1 MDVSGRGDPAIGPGR
16 RAGRSLEV
24 EHSIIVPVASRGAAP
39 SRYPN
44 MKIVIADD
52 LPQSAVALLQ
62 QVPGFTVSATP
73 GRPKPELLADL
84 ADADALIVRSAT
96 KVTPELLAA
105 APKLSIIARAGS
117 GVDNVDLPAASA
129 RGIVVTNAP
138 GGNSISVA
146 EHALALM
153 LSLARSVASA
163 DAAMKQ
169 QRWEK
174 KNLLGAELREK
185 TLGVVGFGRIGQA
198 VAHRARAFGM
208 KILAHDPF
216 IAEHVGGEMD
226 VELVSLDKLC
236 AEADYITLHLP
247 VTATTNKLFD
257 AARLA
262 SCKKGVK
269 LINTARGELI
279 DEQALAAALAS
290 GHIGGAGLD
299 VFQKEPPV
307 DWSLTSSPRVV
318 ATPHIAASTAEAQ
331 EIVGLDVAEGVR
343 DYLQAGVVRNAVN
356 FASVPAE
363 EFKRLTPYMQLAAR
377 LGKAIAQM
385 SGGRTQSVGIR
396 YYGGLAEG
404 STELLASSV
413 LIGLFEPMLSAGV
426 SLVNARAI
434 AAERGVEVVETRST
448 RARNFTNLISVKLT
462 TSEGERWVEGT
473 VFEKSGPRLV
483 LLDGITIEAP
493 LEGTLVVLRNEDKP
507 GVIGDVGT
515 ALGRLHVNIANF
527 ALGRNDRRRHRRRQG
542 RRTSR
547 W

>member
-1 MDVSGRGDPAIGPGR
+1 MDVSGRGDPVIQAGPAHR
-16 RAGRSLEV
+16 KVLDV
-24 EHSIIVPVASRGAAP
+24 EHSIIVPVASRDAAP

-62 QVPGFTVSATP
+62 QVPGFSVSATP

-96 KVTPELLAA
+96 KVTPEVLAA
-105 APKLSIIARAGS
+105 APKLRIIARAGS
-117 GVDNVDLPAASA
+117 GVDNVDLAAASA

-247 VTATTNKLFD
+247 VTGD
-257 AARLA
+257 HQ
-262 SCKKGVK
+262 
-269 LINTARGELI
+269 
-279 DEQALAAALAS
+279 QALRR
-290 GHIGGAGLD
+290 GA
-299 VFQKEPPV
+299 
-307 DWSLTSSPRVV
+307 
-318 ATPHIAASTAEAQ
+318 
-331 EIVGLDVAEGVR
+331 
-343 DYLQAGVVRNAVN
+343 AGVVQEGRQVDQHGARGTDRR
-356 FASVPAE
+356 AGARRCPRQRTHRRRGPRRVPEGTAR
-363 EFKRLTPYMQLAAR
+363 RLVADVVAAR
-377 LGKAIAQM
+377 
-385 SGGRTQSVGIR
+385 GRH
-396 YYGGLAEG
+396 
-404 STELLASSV
+404 
-413 LIGLFEPMLSAGV
+413 
-426 SLVNARAI
+426 
-434 AAERGVEVVETRST
+434 AA
-448 RARNFTNLISVKLT
+448 
-462 TSEGERWVEGT
+462 
-473 VFEKSGPRLV
+473 
-483 LLDGITIEAP
+483 
-493 LEGTLVVLRNEDKP
+493 
-507 GVIGDVGT
+507 
-515 ALGRLHVNIANF
+515 H
-527 ALGRNDRRRHRRRQG
+527 RRHRRPK
-542 RRTSR
+542 RRRSSAWTSR
-547 W
+547 KASATSCWRALSAMR

>member
-1 MDVSGRGDPAIGPGR
+1 
-16 RAGRSLEV
+16 
-24 EHSIIVPVASRGAAP
+24 
-39 SRYPN
+39 

-62 QVPGFTVSATP
+62 QVEGWRVSATP

-84 ADADALIVRSAT
+84 SDADALIVRSAT
-96 KVTPELLAA
+96 KVTPDVLAA
-105 APKLSIIARAGS
+105 APKLRIIARAGS
-117 GVDNVDLPAASA
+117 GVDNVDLAAASA

-146 EHALALM
+146 EHAMALM
-153 LSLARSVASA
+153 LSLARSVATA

-174 KNLLGAELREK
+174 KNLLGAELRDK

-198 VAHRARAFGM
+198 VAYRARAFGM

-216 IAEHVGGEMD
+216 IAAHVGNELD
-226 VELVSLDKLC
+226 VDLVSLDRLC
-236 AEADYITLHLP
+236 ADADYITLHLP
-247 VTATTNKLFD
+247 VTAQTTKLFD

-262 SCKKGVK
+262 SCKKGVR

-279 DEQALAAALAS
+279 DEPALAAALAS

-299 VFQKEPPV
+299 VFQKEPPT
-307 DWSLTSSPRVV
+307 DWALVSSPRVI

-343 DYLQAGVVRNAVN
+343 DFLQHGIVRNAVN

-363 EFKRLTPYMQLAAR
+363 EFKRLAPFMQLATR
-377 LGKAIAQM
+377 LGRALAQL

-396 YYGGLAEG
+396 YYGGLADA

-413 LIGLFEPMLSAGV
+413 LVGLFEPILSSGV
-426 SLVNARAI
+426 SLVNARTI
-434 AAERGVEVVETRST
+434 ASERGLEVVETRS
-448 RARNFTNLISVKLT
+448 ARPRHFTHLMSVKLQ
-462 TSEGERWVEGT
+462 TSEGERWLEGT
-473 VFEKSGPRLV
+473 VFEQSGPRLA
-483 LLDGITIEAP
+483 LLDGIPVEAP
-493 LEGTLVVLRNEDKP
+493 LDGTLIVLRNQDLP
-507 GVIGDVGT
+507 GVIGEVGSV
-515 ALGRLHVNIANF
+515 LGRHGVNIANF
-527 ALGRNDRRRHRRRQG
+527 ALGRDANGAIGVVNVDERAAGQVNDAIVAELAKIPAIKDVRVVRV
-542 RRTSR
+542 
-547 W
+547 

>member
-1 MDVSGRGDPAIGPGR
+1 
-16 RAGRSLEV
+16 
-24 EHSIIVPVASRGAAP
+24 
-39 SRYPN
+39 
-44 MKIVIADD
+44 
-52 LPQSAVALLQ
+52 
-62 QVPGFTVSATP
+62 
-73 GRPKPELLADL
+73 
-84 ADADALIVRSAT
+84 
-96 KVTPELLAA
+96 
-105 APKLSIIARAGS
+105 
-117 GVDNVDLPAASA
+117 
-129 RGIVVTNAP
+129 
-138 GGNSISVA
+138 
-146 EHALALM
+146 
-153 LSLARSVASA
+153 
-163 DAAMKQ
+163 
-169 QRWEK
+169 
-174 KNLLGAELREK
+174 
-185 TLGVVGFGRIGQA
+185 
-198 VAHRARAFGM
+198 
-208 KILAHDPF
+208 
-216 IAEHVGGEMD
+216 
-226 VELVSLDKLC
+226 
-236 AEADYITLHLP
+236 
-247 VTATTNKLFD
+247 
-257 AARLA
+257 
-262 SCKKGVK
+262 

-343 DYLQAGVVRNAVN
+343 DFLLAGVVRNAVN

-363 EFKRLTPYMQLAAR
+363 EFKRLTPFMQLAAR
-377 LGKAIAQM
+377 LGKTVAQL
-385 SGGRTQSVGIR
+385 SSGRTQSVGIR

-413 LIGLFEPMLSAGV
+413 LVGLFEPMLSASV

-448 RARNFTNLISVKLT
+448 RARNFTNLLSVKLT

-515 ALGRLHVNIANF
+515 VLGRQHVNIANF
-527 ALGRNDRRRHRRRQG
+527 ALGRNDDGAIGVVKVDERKAGEVNDQQVTGELSKIPAIKDVRVIRV
-542 RRTSR
+542 
-547 W
+547 